1 MPVDLEKILRPV
13 DNPMPPFPAKH
24 MKVASG
30 EEMVI
35 RQVTRDEI
43 PSILPHVAPLVWV
56 ERDFYD
62 VVAARV
68 YAELLAYYAHR
79 MQDEYVLVAQIDGE
93 LCAVVNGRMVNKD
106 VGMSLHTLAMRRG
119 LRIGAHAFAAKM
131 EYHMDIL
138 GQKEVLI
145 VAESPIGF
153 RRWMIE
159 YNLEKRFDIAHELGG
174 VPSWALTKEL
184 FETARDTLVVGRRP
198 VPDEL
203 LAKAQGGHPAAVGP
217 ADAARGPARGDA
229 LEVRPD
235 RHRADAPALEAGREG
250 VSMRDVYVI
259 GIGITSFTRLEFPL
273 SEIAAYPAMMA
284 LKDAGIARDR
294 PPLRRQHGRR
304 ARQPPDGAR
313 ERRRRHAEPDARGR
327 RDHRERSGLGRL
339 RGQDRAT
346 WPSRRACTTSVMVTG
361 AERMREVNNLDA
373 TDFVA
378 TLTHPIAEYIYGV
391 TLPSLAA
398 MFTRLYMEKYGVTER
413 HLAMVAVKNQ
423 NNGAQERV
431 RAPPAGDHRSRA
443 SSTRP
448 RR

>member
-24 MKVASG
+24 MTVASG

-68 YAELLAYYAHR
+68 YAEPLAFYAHR

-153 RRWMIE
+153 RRWMVE
-159 YNLEKRFDIAHELGG
+159 YHLEKRFDIAHELGG

-184 FETARDTLVVGRRP
+184 FDRARDTLVVGRRP
-198 VPDEL
+198 VPDKL
-203 LAKAQGGHPAAVGP
+203 LAKAMAAI
-217 ADAARGPARGDA
+217 
-229 LEVRPD
+229 L
-235 RHRADAPALEAGREG
+235 
-250 VSMRDVYVI
+250 
-259 GIGITSFTRLEFPL
+259 
-273 SEIAAYPAMMA
+273 
-284 LKDAGIARDR
+284 
-294 PPLRRQHGRR
+294 PPSD
-304 ARQPPDGAR
+304 PPTPPED
-313 ERRRRHAEPDARGR
+313 
-327 RDHRERSGLGRL
+327 L
-339 RGQDRAT
+339 
-346 WPSRRACTTSVMVTG
+346 
-361 AERMREVNNLDA
+361 
-373 TDFVA
+373 
-378 TLTHPIAEYIYGV
+378 
-391 TLPSLAA
+391 LAA
-398 MFTRLYMEKYGVTER
+398 TRAKYDPTGTALVLQR
-413 HLAMVAVKNQ
+413 WK
-423 NNGAQERV
+423 QEGKV
-431 RAPPAGDHRSRA
+431 
-443 SSTRP
+443 
-448 RR
+448 